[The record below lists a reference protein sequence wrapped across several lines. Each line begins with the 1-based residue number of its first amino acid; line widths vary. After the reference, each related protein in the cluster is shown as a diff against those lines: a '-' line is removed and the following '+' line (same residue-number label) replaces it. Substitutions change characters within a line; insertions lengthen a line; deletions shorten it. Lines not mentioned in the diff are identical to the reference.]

1 MAYHATNL
9 VFALAGLLAAVAA
22 FDNTCNDNLAVYWGQ
37 NSYGAANAGQTA
49 GYQQPINYYC
59 QDDTIDVIPVA
70 FVDVFYG
77 TGGLPEL
84 NLANTC
90 SSVTQPVFNGT
101 GLANCQFLAS
111 DIEACQAA
119 GKIVTISLGG
129 AGGSVGFS
137 SDTDGQQFADT
148 IWNLFLGGTSDT
160 RPFGDA
166 VLDGVDLDIEAGT
179 STGYA
184 AFVTQLRTYFEG
196 ASKEYYVSGAPQCPY
211 PDAYLGSVINAAD
224 FDMIYVQFCKSQ
236 YMSLDN
242 NPCGLQNF
250 NTSSDWDYGI
260 WDYWATNVSPNPD
273 VKIYIGAPASSTASG
288 TGYQDAV
295 TFGSILQ
302 TTQMNF
308 PSFGGA
314 MLWDASQAYANNR
327 YDQSSKGYMTTAGT
341 CDQAFQYQ
349 TCNAPAYVSGQ
360 SYTGGDTVTY
370 QGYVWQA
377 KWWTENTPAS
387 DPNGDWSAIM
397 ACTGTGTSGTPT
409 TTATTPPTSSA
420 PATGSCAGV
429 AAWDS
434 SSVYTDGDQVTY
446 DGDLWTAQWWTEG
459 DTPGGSAGVWTDNGA
474 CTSIA
479 GRMLF

>member
-1 MAYHATNL
+1 MAYRASNF
-9 VFALAGLLAAVAA
+9 VFALAVLLAVVGA
-22 FDNTCNDNLAVYWGQ
+22 FDNDCNDNLAVYWGQ

-70 FVDVFYG
+70 FVDTFFG

-101 GLANCQFLAS
+101 ELANCQFLAA

-137 SDTDGQQFADT
+137 SDAEGQQFADT
-148 IWNLFLGGTSDT
+148 IWNIFLGGSSDT

-166 VLDGVDLDIEAGT
+166 VLDGVDLDIESGT
-179 STGYA
+179 GTGYA
-184 AFVTQLRTYFEG
+184 AFVTQLRTYFTG
-196 ASKEYYVSGAPQCPY
+196 ASKQYYVSGAPQCPY
-211 PDAYLGSVINAAD
+211 PDASLGSVINAAD
-224 FDMIYVQFCKSQ
+224 FDMIYVQF
-236 YMSLDN
+236 YN

-250 NTSSDWDYGI
+250 NESSQWDYGI
-260 WDYWATNVSPNPD
+260 WDYWARNVSPNPD
-273 VKIYIGAPASSTASG
+273 VKIYIGAPASSTAAG
-288 TGYQDAV
+288 TGYQSAAN
-295 TFGSILQ
+295 FGDILQ
-302 TTQMNF
+302 TTQKNF
-308 PSFGGA
+308 PSF
-314 MLWDASQAYANNR
+314 ANGR
-327 YDQSSKGYMTTAGT
+327 YDQATKGYLTSAGT
-341 CDQAFQYQ
+341 CDQTFQYQ
-349 TCNAPAYVSGQ
+349 TCNAPAWVSGQ
-360 SYTGGDTVTY
+360 SYTGSSTVTY

-377 KWWTENTPAS
+377 KYYASDAPAS
-387 DPNGDWSAIM
+387 NANGDWSAIM
-397 ACTGTGTSGTPT
+397 ACTGPGTTGSPT
-409 TTATTPPTSSA
+409 TTATTPPSSSA

-429 AAWDS
+429 SAWNS
-434 SSVYTDGDQVTY
+434 GSVYTDGDQVTY
-446 DGDLWTAQWWTEG
+446 NGDIWTAKWWTQG